1 MKALKGI
8 IKSAN
13 MQNTA
18 VVVVEQIKTHPLY
31 KIRQT
36 RHRKFKV
43 DTKGFSPVVGDAVMI
58 VETKPASK
66 DKQFKISEVL
76 Q

>member
-8 IKSAN
+8 VKSAK

-18 VVVVEQIKTHPLY
+18 VVVVEQIKIHPTY
-31 KIRQT
+31 KIRVR
-36 RHRKFKV
+36 RHKKYKV
-43 DTKGFSPVVGDAVMI
+43 DTKGFTFTVGNAVMI
-58 VETKPASK
+58 IGTRPLSK
-66 DKQFKISEVL
+66 DKQYKIMEVL